1 MRRAELRRQNQRVS
15 GTALAETLLR
25 YSERGQ
31 VYVDELKALIRINH
45 LDAADD
51 AYLKEMA
58 VIHIVPAEG
67 APQ

>member
-1 MRRAELRRQNQRVS
+1 MRVS

-31 VYVDELKALIRINH
+31 VYVDELKALIRINR
-45 LDAADD
+45 LDATDD
-51 AYLKEMA
+51 AYLKDMA

-67 APQ
+67 AHVATE